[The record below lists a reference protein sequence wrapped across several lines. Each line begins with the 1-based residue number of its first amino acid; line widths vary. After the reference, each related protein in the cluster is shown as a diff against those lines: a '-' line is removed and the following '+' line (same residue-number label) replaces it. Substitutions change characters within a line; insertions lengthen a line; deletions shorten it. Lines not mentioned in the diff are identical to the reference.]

1 MQKDNT
7 VTFDMFVSHIL
18 EAGKDE
24 PLCPF
29 PFTSCEC
36 YMETDKCAEC
46 EHAKYSYA
54 KWEAQRI
61 LDIRKEKRLGS
72 RVFCV
77 ACGGGK
83 RTPLLR
89 WHNSYICENCWKILR
104 VIGEDEFLK
113 RIQKN
118 AEDRTTAGENSG
130 HS

>member
-1 MQKDNT
+1 MRRDEKVNYES
-7 VTFDMFVSHIL
+7 FVKHVL
-18 EAGKDE
+18 ETGEDS

-29 PFTSCEC
+29 PFISCEC
-36 YMETDKCAEC
+36 YATRDCTNC
-46 EHAKYSYA
+46 EHAKDSFV
-54 KWEAQRI
+54 KWKVQKI
-61 LDIRKEKRLGS
+61 LDTRKEKRLGS

-113 RIQKN
+113 RIQSN
-118 AEDRTTAGENSG
+118 AEDRTITGEDSD